1 MKLKTFTAKEL
12 RTKKPAD
19 IDKYIV
25 ELEQQQVEHNQAL
38 YTNKDNKTHQI
49 KVLKK
54 AIARAYTIKTIETV
68 ASTGKE
74 K

>member
-1 MKLKTFTAKEL
+1 MKIKTLTAKEL
-12 RTKKPAD
+12 REKKPAD

-25 ELEQQQVEHNQAL
+25 ELELQQVEHNQAL
-38 YTNKDNKTHQI
+38 YTNKDKQTHQV
-49 KVLKK
+49 KLLKK
-54 AIARAYTIKTIETV
+54 AIARAYTIKTA